1 MSVKDDVELVRRGY
15 EAFIAGDM
23 VWLDEHLHRNVV
35 WHVPGHSV
43 LSGTHQGRDAVV
55 AFLIKMVKIALPE
68 FDFHD
73 ILGTEDHVVVLANI
87 TWRRQDNGE
96 TFSGRTATVFHLD
109 AGRVIE
115 VWALDEDPEG
125 FDTFVEGAA

>member
-1 MSVKDDVELVRRGY
+1 VSVKEDIEIVRRGY

-23 VWLDEHLHRNVV
+23 VWLDEHLHKNIV
-35 WHVPGHSV
+35 WHVPGQSF
-43 LSGTHQGRDAVV
+43 LSGTYRGRDDVV
-55 AFLIKMVKIALPE
+55 AFLIRMVKTALPE
-68 FDFHD
+68 FDLHD
-73 ILGTEDHVVVLANI
+73 VLGSEDHVVVLANI

-115 VWALDEDPEG
+115 VWALDEDPQG
-125 FDTFVEGAA
+125 FDEFVEGAT